1 MKISNWKI
9 CRNVAKRIRFH
20 SFYNSQDV
28 SRKYDFLF
36 PPPIQPSFILFA
48 PEHLEAFKGQRDRVE
63 WRDEWRG
70 GRGRASTVINFNE
83 D

>member
-36 PPPIQPSFILFA
+36 PPPID
-48 PEHLEAFKGQRDRVE
+48 FKSVNYFNIDDGQ
-63 WRDEWRG
+63 
-70 GRGRASTVINFNE
+70 
-83 D
+83 